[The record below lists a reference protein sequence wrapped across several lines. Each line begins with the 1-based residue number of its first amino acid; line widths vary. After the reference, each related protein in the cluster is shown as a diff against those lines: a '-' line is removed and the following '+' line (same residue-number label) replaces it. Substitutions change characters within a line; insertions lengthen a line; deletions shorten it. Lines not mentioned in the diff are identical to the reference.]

1 MPSGRMSHG
10 HEILSGSVEG
20 LCLSLSQEAGGW
32 TQTPSLLNAEPVV
45 LRVALFLNHVF
56 FRLELIQRAP
66 FIFHGDIVQLYM
78 SEAILLDTV
87 ASMASPKKG
96 ADPIPW
102 GRQRDLT
109 ASPTA
114 HASICISYP
123 TSPRPSHTSLEASPC
138 ISLVEKA
145 PWVPINRHPIYR
157 SIDQSGLPREVS
169 SLLDLSPS
177 V

>member
-1 MPSGRMSHG
+1 M
-10 HEILSGSVEG
+10 
-20 LCLSLSQEAGGW
+20 
-32 TQTPSLLNAEPVV
+32 
-45 LRVALFLNHVF
+45 LRVALFLNRVF

-114 HASICISYP
+114 RASICISYP
-123 TSPRPSHTSLEASPC
+123 TSPRPSHTLPLQVDKHQPGGQSMHFLGGESP
-138 ISLVEKA
+138 LGA
-145 PWVPINRHPIYR
+145 H
-157 SIDQSGLPREVS
+157 Q
-169 SLLDLSPS
+169 
-177 V
+177 